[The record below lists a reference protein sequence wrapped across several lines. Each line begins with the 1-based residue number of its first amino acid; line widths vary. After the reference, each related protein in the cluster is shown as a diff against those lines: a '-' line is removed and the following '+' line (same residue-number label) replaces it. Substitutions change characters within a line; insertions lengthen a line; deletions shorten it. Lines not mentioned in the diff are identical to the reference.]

1 MLMPCTMTANLIL
14 SLAHIAQERGGPD
27 GRGPVRQ
34 ESITIYSLY
43 GIMDYV
49 RRRLAL
55 RSSLILPTLP
65 RGLWATRPETLP
77 EKNTVHR
84 SYSSD
89 RSRRGGSWG

>member
-27 GRGPVRQ
+27 GAADRSDRNP
-34 ESITIYSLY
+34 TCSLFY
-43 GIMDYV
+43 I
-49 RRRLAL
+49 AISL
-55 RSSLILPTLP
+55 RDSLILPTLP